1 MAEKKRTRWQRRPG
15 TTGGKLPWNDWRNAT
30 TWRKATQLLLLAMNI
45 YIAITFWYWVRYY
58 ETASSTTFV
67 ARPGGIEGWLPIAG
81 LMNLKYSLVTGQLP
95 SVHAAAMLLLVAF
108 IVISLLLKKAFC
120 SWLCPV
126 GTLSEL
132 IGDLGNK
139 LFGRQCVLPR
149 WLDIPLRGVKYS
161 LLSFFLYI
169 ALLMTAQ
176 AIHYFMLS
184 PYSVVMDVKMLV
196 AIPAATDIAFALGVL
211 ALLGSRVPLA
221 LKIFLMALAI
231 IDDLGAIII
240 IALFY
245 TNDLSMA
252 SLGVAAVAIAV
263 LAVLNLCGVRRT
275 GVYILVG
282 VVLWTAVL
290 KSGVHATLAGVIV
303 GFFIPLKEKHGRSPA
318 KRLEHVLHP
327 WVAYLILPLF
337 AFANAGVSLQGVTLD
352 GLTSIL
358 PLGII
363 AGLLIGKP
371 LGISLFCWLAL
382 RLKLAH
388 LPEGTT
394 YQQIMAV
401 GILCGI
407 GFTMSIFIASLAFGS
422 VDPELIN
429 WAKLGILVGSISSA
443 VIGYSWLRVRLRPSV

>member
-1 MAEKKRTRWQRRPG
+1 MKHLHRFFSSDAS
-15 TTGGKLPWNDWRNAT
+15 GGIILIIA
-30 TWRKATQLLLLAMNI
+30 AILAMIMANSGATSGWYHDFLETPVQLRVGSLEI
-45 YIAITFWYWVRYY
+45 NKNMLLWINDALMAVFFLLVGLEVKRELMQGSLASLRQAAFPVIAAIGGMIVPALLYLAFNYADPITR
-58 ETASSTTFV
+58 
-67 ARPGGIEGWLPIAG
+67 EGW
-81 LMNLKYSLVTGQLP
+81 
-95 SVHAAAMLLLVAF
+95 
-108 IVISLLLKKAFC
+108 
-120 SWLCPV
+120 
-126 GTLSEL
+126 
-132 IGDLGNK
+132 
-139 LFGRQCVLPR
+139 
-149 WLDIPLRGVKYS
+149 
-161 LLSFFLYI
+161 
-169 ALLMTAQ
+169 
-176 AIHYFMLS
+176 
-184 PYSVVMDVKMLV
+184 

-240 IALFY
+240 IAL
-245 TNDLSMA
+245 S
-252 SLGVAAVAIAV
+252 
-263 LAVLNLCGVRRT
+263 
-275 GVYILVG
+275 
-282 VVLWTAVL
+282 
-290 KSGVHATLAGVIV
+290 GVIV